1 MIIKKDMLAGTA
13 LGLILGCSGAILAQ
27 APVVNIGE
35 RHGNLRAAQQ
45 YIQAAW
51 QRIDTAQVDNNYN
64 LGGHAGRAKELLVEA
79 GEELRLAANVANQHE
94 R

>member
-1 MIIKKDMLAGTA
+1 MTIKKDTLIGTA
-13 LGLILGCSGAILAQ
+13 LGLILGCSGALLAQ

-35 RHGNLRAAQQ
+35 RHGNLRTAQQ

-51 QRIDTAQVDNNYN
+51 QRIDTAQVDNNYK
-64 LGGHAGRAKELLVEA
+64 LGGHAGRAKDLLVQA
-79 GEELRLAANVANQHE
+79 DEELRLAANAANQHE

>member
-1 MIIKKDMLAGTA
+1 MIIKKDMLVGTA
-13 LGLILGCSGAILAQ
+13 MGLILGCSGAILAQ
-27 APVVNIGE
+27 APAVNIGE
-35 RHGNLRAAQQ
+35 RHGNLRSAQQ

-64 LGGHAGRAKELLVEA
+64 LGGHAGRAKDLLVQA
-79 GEELRLAANVANQHE
+79 DEELRLAANSANQHE

>member
-1 MIIKKDMLAGTA
+1 MIFKKDTLVGIA
-13 LGLILGCSGAILAQ
+13 LGLVLGCSGAILAQ
-27 APVVNIGE
+27 QPMVDIGN

-51 QRIDTAQVDNNYN
+51 QRIDQAQVDNKYN
-64 LGGHAGRAKELLVEA
+64 LGGHAGRAKDLLFQA
-79 GEELRLAANVANQHE
+79 DEELRLAADVANQHE

>member
-1 MIIKKDMLAGTA
+1 MLIKKDMLVGTA
-13 LGLILGCSGAILAQ
+13 LRLVLGCSGALIAQ
-27 APVVNIGE
+27 QPVVDIGN

-51 QRIDTAQVDNNYN
+51 QRIDSAQADNNYN
-64 LGGHAGRAKELLVEA
+64 LGGHAGRAKDLLVQA
-79 GEELRLAANVANQHE
+79 DEELRLAANVANQHE